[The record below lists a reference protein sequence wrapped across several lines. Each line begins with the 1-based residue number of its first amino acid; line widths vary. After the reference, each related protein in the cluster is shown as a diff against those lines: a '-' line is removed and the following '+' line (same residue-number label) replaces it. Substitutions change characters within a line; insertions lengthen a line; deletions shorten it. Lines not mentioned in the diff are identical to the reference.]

1 VRLHESKQTR
11 SQEHSIMQRYR
22 EISGLGVLIGSFILT
37 LWLTAPTTPIAHEPE
52 PANMSAAVLAAYLVP
67 NERIL
72 AAAASAAGL
81 QLSDKL
87 RGFVD
92 EIARNNKQQVTIRGW
107 AADLVSQGTPL
118 TILIFADGR
127 NMLVTQTKGPR
138 DDVAQALKVSAPAAA
153 NVAFEGEFS
162 CSPGE
167 ALVVVAVTQ
176 KNSYAPLNQAA
187 RPLICPS

>member
-1 VRLHESKQTR
+1 MRTTVSVG
-11 SQEHSIMQRYR
+11 IV
-22 EISGLGVLIGSFILT
+22 GLGVLISSFILT
-37 LWLTAPTTPIAHEPE
+37 LWLTAPAAPIAHEPE
-52 PANMSAAVLAAYLVP
+52 PANMSAAVLAAYLIP

-87 RGFVD
+87 RGYVD
-92 EIARNNKQQVTIRGW
+92 EITRNNNQQVTIRGW
-107 AADLVSQGTPL
+107 AADLVGQGTPL

-127 NMLVTQTKGPR
+127 NMLGTLTKGAR
-138 DDVAQALKVSAPAAA
+138 HDVAQALKLSKPAAS
-153 NVAFEGEFS
+153 NVAFQGEFS

-167 ALVVVAVTQ
+167 GLVVVAVTQ
-176 KNSYAPLNQAA
+176 KKSYAPLNQAA

>member
-1 VRLHESKQTR
+1 MPSQDNTRVYGLRKSTNARRKKSKK
-11 SQEHSIMQRYR
+11 I
-22 EISGLGVLIGSFILT
+22 
-37 LWLTAPTTPIAHEPE
+37 
-52 PANMSAAVLAAYLVP
+52 
-67 NERIL
+67 
-72 AAAASAAGL
+72 
-81 QLSDKL
+81 
-87 RGFVD
+87 
-92 EIARNNKQQVTIRGW
+92 VTIRGW

-127 NMLVTQTKGPR
+127 NMLGTQTKGPR
-138 DDVAQALKVSAPAAA
+138 DDVAQALKLSAPAAA
-153 NVAFEGEFS
+153 NVAFAGEFS